1 RWLGGPPDPSRG
13 QPAARVRHGRRR
25 TVSAAPPRLLAMTR
39 TGLIL
44 PPDQPPERLRS
55 VAHRTETAGIPELW
69 LWEDCFA
76 ESGVAPAAAVL
87 AWTERLQVGI
97 GLLPVPL
104 RNVALT
110 ALELATLARMFP
122 DRLLPGI
129 GHGVLDWMGE
139 VGARAASPLTL
150 LEEYGSALRRLL
162 DGETVTTEGR
172 YVTLEQVGLRWP
184 PARLPVY
191 VGAIGPKTL
200 AVAGRVGDG
209 VILTSDT
216 RDIGEALATGG
227 GRRRR
232 ARRRGRRGRRGG
244 RDPGRGVR
252 HEPGGSAGRLRA
264 DLRPA
269 GGRRRGGRDDARLSG
284 HRTRP
289 CHAVGDPSTRVTCH
303 RPRLAVN
310 SWSPRQ
316 ARFVGWHSRCAVGSS
331 SQVVASPVARSTR
344 STRLGS

>member
-1 RWLGGPPDPSRG
+1 
-13 QPAARVRHGRRR
+13 
-25 TVSAAPPRLLAMTR
+25 MTS
-39 TGLIL
+39 TGLIF

-76 ESGVAPAAAVL
+76 ESGVAPAAAAL

-110 ALELATLARMFP
+110 AMELATLARMFP

-129 GHGVLDWMGE
+129 GHGVLDWMGQ

-216 RDIGEALATGG
+216 RDIGEALATA
-227 GRRRR
+227 RSAR
-232 ARRRGRRGRRGG
+232 AAA
-244 RDPGRGVR
+244 GV
-252 HEPGGSAGRLRA
+252 EGPFEAVVFLSAPVDVGIAELT
-264 DLRPA
+264 D
-269 GGRRRGGRDDARLSG
+269 
-284 HRTRP
+284 
-289 CHAVGDPSTRVTCH
+289 AVGAAAAAGATRV
-303 RPRLAVN
+303 AVCGT
-310 SWSPRQ
+310 SPE
-316 ARFVGWHSRCAVGSS
+316 GPPDGSERIYDLLE
-331 SQVVASPVARSTR
+331 VVAEVAAT
-344 STRLGS
+344 TPA